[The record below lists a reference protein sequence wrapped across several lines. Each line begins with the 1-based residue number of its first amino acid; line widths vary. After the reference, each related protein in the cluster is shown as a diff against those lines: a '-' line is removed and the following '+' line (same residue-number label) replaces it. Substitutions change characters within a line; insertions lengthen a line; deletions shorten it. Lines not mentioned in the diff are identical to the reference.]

1 MYAFNMF
8 VLITVSCT
16 DIPRRWTTW
25 FFIPSQCRYAG
36 DLFIVPTT
44 HKGVCLGSQ
53 QGFDIIGR

>member
-1 MYAFNMF
+1 MF
-8 VLITVSCT
+8 VLITVSCS

-36 DLFIVPTT
+36 DLFIVPNTPN
-44 HKGVCLGSQ
+44 GGCLGPQ

>member
-1 MYAFNMF
+1 MF
-8 VLITVSCT
+8 VLITVSCS

-36 DLFIVPTT
+36 DLFIVPN
-44 HKGVCLGSQ
+44 GVCLGPQ